1 MLSLKSRVRK
11 PYIYIHILV
20 LTNSTYSCADET
32 TVLGTGFFGIVMKGS
47 VVRENGES
55 TTVAVKAVKRN
66 VGVLY
71 FKALLSELK
80 IMSFIGKHSNIVSL
94 IGACTHNI
102 RKSK

>member
-1 MLSLKSRVRK
+1 MR
-11 PYIYIHILV
+11 
-20 LTNSTYSCADET
+20 
-32 TVLGTGFFGIVMKGS
+32 GS
-47 VVRENGES
+47 VQHENGES

-80 IMSFIGKHSNIVSL
+80 IMAHIGKHNNIVSL

-102 RKSK
+102 RKRRLV